1 MARYGRTPAEHTQY
15 AFAGM
20 SLGVAP
26 KSTDTDSPSGS
37 HLEGGCP
44 ATGGPLP
51 CADISAARMNSRIGL
66 GPHGGGLWGKI
77 LARSRQNASRTS
89 TSA

>member
-1 MARYGRTPAEHTQY
+1 MARYERTPAEHTQY

-37 HLEGGCP
+37 HLEGGCL
-44 ATGGPLP
+44 ATGGPLSLK
-51 CADISAARMNSRIGL
+51 CVAR
-66 GPHGGGLWGKI
+66 
-77 LARSRQNASRTS
+77 RSHVTGTS

>member
-1 MARYGRTPAEHTQY
+1 MARYERTPAEHTQY

-37 HLEGGCP
+37 HLEGGCL
-44 ATGGPLP
+44 ATGGPL
-51 CADISAARMNSRIGL
+51 AVRRY
-66 GPHGGGLWGKI
+66 
-77 LARSRQNASRTS
+77 
-89 TSA
+89 